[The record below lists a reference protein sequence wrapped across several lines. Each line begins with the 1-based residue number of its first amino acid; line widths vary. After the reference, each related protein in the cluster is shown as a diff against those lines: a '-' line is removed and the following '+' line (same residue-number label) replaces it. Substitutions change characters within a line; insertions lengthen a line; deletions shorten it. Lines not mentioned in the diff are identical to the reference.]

1 VDIINALKISAAGMK
16 AQGVRLRVLAENIA
30 NANSTSSTPGADPYR
45 RKVVSFENVLDRET
59 GIEMI
64 RIDRISEDTSAFA
77 KRYDPKNPAADQDG
91 YIKLPNIKPLIE
103 MMDFREAQ
111 RSYEANL
118 RVLTITRSMIQRTI
132 DMLRG

>member
-1 VDIINALKISAAGMK
+1 MDIVKTLKVSAAGMK

-30 NANSTSSTPGADPYR
+30 NADSASSAPGVAPYR
-45 RKVVSFENVLDRET
+45 RKMVSFENVLDRET

-64 RIDRISEDTSAFA
+64 QVDRISEDTSSFG
-77 KRYDPKNPAADQDG
+77 KRYDPQHPAADADG
-91 YIKLPNIKPLIE
+91 YIQLPNFKPLIE

-118 RVLTITRSMIQRTI
+118 RVLTVARGMIQRTI